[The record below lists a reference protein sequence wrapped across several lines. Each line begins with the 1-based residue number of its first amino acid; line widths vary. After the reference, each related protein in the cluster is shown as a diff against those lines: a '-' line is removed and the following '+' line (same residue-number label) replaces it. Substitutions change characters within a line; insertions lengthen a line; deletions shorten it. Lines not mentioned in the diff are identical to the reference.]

1 MKPACG
7 VLGRDS
13 GLEDQTEQSHK
24 VGLCVRVTDLVLKL
38 QQACL
43 QGLAGSRARTR
54 ILTSSEAVHRAAHL
68 SSCSALALD
77 RARSHPDFERSARL
91 QSGRPTAGE
100 ALESVAPAVLAAHFA
115 RLPDER
121 AYCGLPPSHA
131 EFTECGHPQ
140 PLHEQPA
147 YNDFGPPLH
156 ERRDSYV
163 HGRRLRVTAFAAL
176 AAAVLWAVF
185 AAA

>member
-68 SSCSALALD
+68 SYCSALALD

-100 ALESVAPAVLAAHFA
+100 ALESVHLRSWPPTS
-115 RLPDER
+115 RGCRTSER
-121 AYCGLPPSHA
+121 TADCRQVTPSSPNADIRSHC
-131 EFTECGHPQ
+131 TS
-140 PLHEQPA
+140 
-147 YNDFGPPLH
+147 N
-156 ERRDSYV
+156 RRTTTS
-163 HGRRLRVTAFAAL
+163 GRRCTNAGTASARCWTTASE
-176 AAAVLWAVF
+176 
-185 AAA
+185 